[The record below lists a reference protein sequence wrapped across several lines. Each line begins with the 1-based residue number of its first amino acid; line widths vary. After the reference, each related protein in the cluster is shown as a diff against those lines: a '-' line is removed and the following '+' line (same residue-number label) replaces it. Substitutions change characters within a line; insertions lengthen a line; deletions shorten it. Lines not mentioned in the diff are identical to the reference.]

1 MWRWCEGQKTEEPL
15 ISQVQNRTKQSV
27 NQGGASKVCEV
38 RLAGVAILS
47 FGENSGKHRGW
58 NSTMEDEP
66 GVGGLEK

>member
-58 NSTMEDEP
+58 
-66 GVGGLEK
+66 